1 MSHEPTTFILR
12 LPELTGPLLALE
24 PVVVGPVTVLR
35 ATGDLDLSTAPLL
48 DELVGSLLAEHAPL
62 LLQLDL
68 SGLEFL
74 DANGISA
81 LLRVRAAV
89 AAGGGHLTLRR
100 PSGRTRLILSIAQV
114 AEAFQIEDDP
124 A

>member
-1 MSHEPTTFILR
+1 MSQEPTTFILP

-35 ATGDLDLSTAPLL
+35 AVGDLDMSTTHLL
-48 DELVGSLLAEHAPL
+48 DELITGLLAEHAPL
-62 LLQLDL
+62 LLVLDL
-68 SGLEFL
+68 RGLEFL

-81 LLRVRAAV
+81 LLRVRSALAA
-89 AAGGGHLTLRR
+89 ADSHLTLRH
-100 PSGRTRLILSIAQV
+100 PSRRTRLILAIAEV
-114 AEAFQIEDDP
+114 VDAFEIEDDP